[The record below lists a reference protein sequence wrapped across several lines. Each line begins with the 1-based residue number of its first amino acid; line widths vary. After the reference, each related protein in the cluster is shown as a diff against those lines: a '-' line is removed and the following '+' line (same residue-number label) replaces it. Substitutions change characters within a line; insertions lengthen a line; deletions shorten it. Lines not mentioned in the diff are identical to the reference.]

1 MVNQLYIVMSF
12 FLSGLS
18 IGLLFDIFRVT
29 RKAFKLPNLII
40 YFEDILFWILTGL
53 IIIGSICICTDG
65 QIRLYMILM
74 IITGALIYFLLISK
88 YFIKINVKILD
99 IVKLGIKKIIQPF
112 KIIRKFIKNNIKIK
126 KI

>member
-112 KIIRKFIKNNIKIK
+112 KIIREFIKNNIKIK